1 MAMGLAFSWE
11 VNVKIIKKKKKK
23 KRKKARE
30 FWTRGNLLNFADFNY
45 LNLVPV
51 LILL

>member
-11 VNVKIIKKKKKK
+11 VNVKIIKKKKRNEKK
-23 KRKKARE
+23 PGN
-30 FWTRGNLLNFADFNY
+30 FGLGGNLLNFADFNY